1 MWGLSSLTRGWTC
14 TPCIGRWHLNHQIS
28 REAPI
33 WPCPFPPSLPPL
45 LPAAPVNIPGTAVL
59 QGHLAAMYT
68 ESDWLQLQ
76 EKSRTGLGAIL
87 DLPAT
92 RVELSSWC
100 SFLGTEREQVSPYA
114 NPAWGAKLGVP
125 EAPLPSTF
133 TSPYQTLVYQ
143 LPALMKPPAGW
154 DPPWDA
160 GVILHHWRSLFWS
173 PPPPHPHPV
182 K

>member
-14 TPCIGRWHLNHQIS
+14 TPCIVRWHLNHQIS

-33 WPCPFPPSLPPL
+33 WVAFLSHL
-45 LPAAPVNIPGTAVL
+45 LFHLCSVL
-59 QGHLAAMYT
+59 LQPTYLGQQSSKAIWQP
-68 ESDWLQLQ
+68 ESDWSQLQ
-76 EKSRTGLGAIL
+76 EKSRTGLGATL

-92 RVELSSWC
+92 RVELSSWR
-100 SFLGTEREQVSPYA
+100 SFLGTEREQVSHYA

-143 LPALMKPPAGW
+143 LPALMKSPAGW

-160 GVILHHWRSLFWS
+160 GIILHHWRSLFWS